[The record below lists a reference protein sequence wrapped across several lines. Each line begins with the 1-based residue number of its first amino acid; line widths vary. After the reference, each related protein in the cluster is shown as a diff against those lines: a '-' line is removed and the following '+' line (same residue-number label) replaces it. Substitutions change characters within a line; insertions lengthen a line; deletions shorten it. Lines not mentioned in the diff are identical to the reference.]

1 MDYTSRVRIA
11 ENFSAIE
18 FREKKMSEDSSTI
31 STAGLV
37 ATDVMGS
44 EFCWARSGATELSVC

>member
-1 MDYTSRVRIA
+1 MDYTSCFRIV
-11 ENFSAIE
+11 ESLSAIE
-18 FREKKMSEDSSTI
+18 FREEKTSGDSSTI

-44 EFCWARSGATELSVC
+44 EFCWARSWATELSVC